1 MLAIQNKQL
10 NSIFERVVKDH
21 NGDLIRIRFTVIE
34 TNGVF
39 QPHIIS
45 AEPIVSEIKNNIICL
60 PYVKDSLI
68 LFEDYSPSFISKI
81 SPYFSL
87 DFLMSQPTRA
97 PANR

>member
-10 NSIFERVVKDH
+10 NSIFERIVKDH
-21 NGDLIRIRFTVIE
+21 GGSFIRVRFTVIE
-34 TNGVF
+34 VNGVF
-39 QPHIIS
+39 QPQIIS
-45 AEPIVSEIKNNIICL
+45 AESIIFEVKSEVICL
-60 PYVKDSLI
+60 PCIKDSLVI
-68 LFEDYSPSFISKI
+68 SEDYTPSFISKI